1 MELVG
6 SKAGAR
12 LSKSTPPSLHKPQLI
27 KHKKKQSSEQ
37 ILPEISKQ
45 NLNTQESTVVQAGKL
60 KAALAKSATQTPAF
74 PLFYILKLSV
84 FLSSA
89 MPQRAISIAPTT
101 RAHRSKRTAPSVHN
115 PQRIG
120 QVKITKANTK
130 LARIQKQTF
139 E

>member
-1 MELVG
+1 M
-6 SKAGAR
+6 
-12 LSKSTPPSLHKPQLI
+12 
-27 KHKKKQSSEQ
+27 
-37 ILPEISKQ
+37 PEISKQ

-60 KAALAKSATQTPAF
+60 KAALAKSATKTPAF

-120 QVKITKANTK
+120 QVKITNANEK
-130 LARIQKQTF
+130 LARHQKQTF
-139 E
+139 G